1 MSPSG
6 FTAAAIVTLVLAW
19 LGLVWAQ
26 AYQKFQDRANEL
38 FKDFVDSGA
47 LDAALARIDSQK
59 TNPALAEVVRVADQL
74 RARASSD
81 GGEAPDLHEV
91 LESEAL
97 RSARDQLGEA
107 FQARESLLS
116 KFDQPASHARW
127 AWGSALAH
135 MPCVGAAMASHF
147 FLDDPWRTVS
157 LTVFV
162 VLASIS
168 LLIHGVCALQFGR
181 KREVLQQCLSPRA
194 RTAAN

>member
-74 RARASSD
+74 RARAC
-81 GGEAPDLHEV
+81 
-91 LESEAL
+91 
-97 RSARDQLGEA
+97 
-107 FQARESLLS
+107 LLYTY
-116 KFDQPASHARW
+116 D
-127 AWGSALAH
+127 
-135 MPCVGAAMASHF
+135 AA
-147 FLDDPWRTVS
+147 DD
-157 LTVFV
+157 
-162 VLASIS
+162 
-168 LLIHGVCALQFGR
+168 
-181 KREVLQQCLSPRA
+181 
-194 RTAAN
+194 